1 MKSYPMRCKHCG
13 SLLDAA
19 GGLFHRL
26 LHGSRELLACGHCTK
41 SSTRADAA
49 MMGYSFGRWVDH
61 FLDTLVIHT
70 AKLQTLSQ
78 SEAAAELGSHN
89 PDGLRKL
96 ASVDMLC
103 SYLTHM
109 FRPILLEQAHGREV
123 ELALFAF
130 GGEEEWQPDPLSLG
144 TTQSGKASGNVSGK
158 SSGKVGG
165 KSSGHQDRGD
175 GAAALVGILGRVE
188 DEHGVRESEAVIA
201 RVERRS
207 LSSTHPPHPKV
218 AWETRCGGKDG
229 RGTRRRRFRLRV
241 PVRPRPRRWASPP
254 DGMPEGRS
262 WGTRG
267 R

>member
-201 RVERRS
+201 RVGAAQFIVYA
-207 LSSTHPPHPKV
+207 P
-218 AWETRCGGKDG
+218 A
-229 RGTRRRRFRLRV
+229 
-241 PVRPRPRRWASPP
+241 AS
-254 DGMPEGRS
+254 EGRVGNAMRRQGRARDAS
-262 WGTRG
+262 AEIPPARTRPAPAPSVG
-267 R
+267 IAT